1 MSAANSHNQEIS
13 RVQVLG
19 ETRHDEIELSRELP
33 LFSGNIEAGV
43 PTQERLEGAL
53 PYSQHV
59 QPELDDQSSRL
70 PFRRLI
76 LAYSCLAAIY
86 FIQSLDINAVATAL
100 PVVSRALGAGN
111 SITWTATAYLMG
123 QTAFQPLYGRLSD
136 IFGRKPVL
144 MTCIGFVIVGDIL
157 CGFAQNVIWL
167 YISRALSGVGGG
179 GISSLVQIVVSDL
192 VSLKARG
199 KYQGIIS
206 GTIGLGA
213 CTGPFIAAR
222 MIGSSNQD
230 NTSDHGWRW
239 IFWIPPILAAVCM
252 AMMWVFLP
260 LKPVQGNWKEKIA
273 KIDWYGLGAAVVA
286 VSLLLIPI
294 NSGGSIW
301 PWNGSLVITLLSIG
315 GVFVVIFAI
324 IEKRIAKIPL
334 IPLRLFSQ
342 ASTAILII
350 TSGVYNLVWQVD
362 IYFLPIYF
370 QDVRGFSPLQ
380 SATLVLPLL
389 LLQSVA
395 GALSGVLMTKCGR
408 YGPVMYPGMAL
419 WVLGAGLKV
428 IFSRTT
434 PVWVYV
440 VVLFLEGA
448 GIGFVL
454 QPALVALQVLC
465 KPEDRAVCTST
476 RNLLRMLGSVIG
488 MAVSTAVQSAVT
500 IASVPEDVPPEFR
513 SQVAD
518 GTWQQ
523 GSGWDSQ
530 ILDAKMK
537 GVRAVFI
544 LLVPLMGICLLGCC
558 LVPDRRLRGD
568 EKIAE
573 APKRPGSKT

>member
-1 MSAANSHNQEIS
+1 MSDSRDQETLRI
-13 RVQVLG
+13 QVVN
-19 ETRHDEIELSRELP
+19 ETPGDEIELSNPSP
-33 LFSGNIEAGV
+33 LFSGTVEAGHG
-43 PTQERLEGAL
+43 R
-53 PYSQHV
+53 SD
-59 QPELDDQSSRL
+59 LDDQSSRL

-76 LAYSCLAAIY
+76 LAYSCLAMIY

-100 PVVSRALGAGN
+100 PVVARSLGAGN

-123 QTAFQPLYGRLSD
+123 QTTFQPLYGRLSD

-144 MTCIGFVIVGDIL
+144 MTCIGLVIVGDTL

-167 YISRALSGVGGG
+167 YLARALSGIGGG
-179 GISSLVQIVVSDL
+179 GVSSLVQIVVSDL
-192 VSLKARG
+192 VSLRDRG

-213 CTGPFIAAR
+213 CTGPFVAAR
-222 MIGSSNQD
+222 MMGSQSPSPSPSQE
-230 NTSDHGWRW
+230 TGSTEGWRW

-260 LKPVQGNWKEKIA
+260 LKPVRGSWKEKLG

-294 NSGGSIW
+294 NSGGSLW
-301 PWNGSLVITLLSIG
+301 PWDGFLVITLLSIG
-315 GVFVVIFAI
+315 GLFVVIFAI
-324 IEKRIAKIPL
+324 IEKYIAKIPL

-342 ASTAILII
+342 TSTAILII
-350 TSGVYNLVWQVD
+350 TSGIYNLVWQSTS
-362 IYFLPIYF
+362 
-370 QDVRGFSPLQ
+370 VRN
-380 SATLVLPLL
+380 A
-389 LLQSVA
+389 SVA
-395 GALSGVLMTKCGR
+395 VASASECSWSSIWSLDDEVREGFPLR

-428 IFSRTT
+428 VFSRTT
-434 PVWVYV
+434 PIWVYV

-454 QPALVALQVLC
+454 QPALVALQTLC

-476 RNLLRMLGSVIG
+476 RNLLRMLGSVVG
-488 MAVSTAVQSAVT
+488 MAVSTAVQSAIT
-500 IASVPEDVPPEFR
+500 IASVPKDVPAEIR

-518 GTWQQ
+518 GTWQR
-523 GSGWDSQ
+523 GNGWDSQ

-544 LLVPLMGICLLGCC
+544 LLVPLMGVCLLGCC
-558 LVPDRRLRGD
+558 LVPDQRLRGD
-568 EKIAE
+568 EKSAGP
-573 APKRPGSKT
+573 PKRSGTKV